1 MEFFEKQKMF
11 SALYESVTD
20 DVRKNHALTRAGF
33 DVLMFLKNNPKLN
46 TATQI
51 VKYRKLVK
59 SQVSGAVA
67 ELTERGLVTAEHA
80 DSNKKTLFLT
90 LTAQGILL
98 AEEGRKA
105 QRVFAETL
113 FRGFKKEE
121 IDRMKEFFERAF
133 ANAENYF
140 EEKKKCR

>member
-20 DVRKNHALTRAGF
+20 DVRKKHALTRAGF

-67 ELTERGLVTAEHA
+67 ELTERGLVTEEHA
-80 DSNKKTLFLT
+80 GSNKKTLFLRP
-90 LTAQGILL
+90 TAQGILL

-121 IDRMKEFFERAF
+121 IDMMKEFFERAF

>member
-80 DSNKKTLFLT
+80 GSNKKNAVFK
-90 LTAQGILL
+90 ANG
-98 AEEGRKA
+98 AGDSACGRGAKGA
-105 QRVFAETL
+105 ARIC
-113 FRGFKKEE
+113 GN
-121 IDRMKEFFERAF
+121 AF
-133 ANAENYF
+133 P
-140 EEKKKCR
+140 RI